1 MLPESSPALRN
12 LGTESP
18 VLLFILSEPAEIFM
32 LRLTSCAWAC
42 QDAAPVRSGLRLL
55 VYAIDKRSK

>member
-55 VYAIDKRSK
+55 V